1 MSSEQVAALNKIVAM
16 VDSKAAEFKNEF
28 MRWPTAKRFAN
39 KKLILDLIDDANTL
53 GHALKP
59 VPTELLDDLKRLGEQ
74 LNRLQA

>member
-16 VDSKAAEFKNEF
+16 VDAKAAEFKNEF

-59 VPTELLDDLKRLGEQ
+59 VPTELLEDLKRLGEQ
-74 LNRLQA
+74 LNRLNT

>member
-28 MRWPTAKRFAN
+28 MRWPTSKRFAN

-53 GHALKP
+53 GHALNP
-59 VPTELLDDLKRLGEQ
+59 VPKELLEDLKRLGEQ
-74 LNRLQA
+74 LNRLNV

>member
-28 MRWPTAKRFAN
+28 MRWPTSKRFAN

-74 LNRLQA
+74 INRLNA

>member
-28 MRWPTAKRFAN
+28 MRRPTSKRFAN

-59 VPTELLDDLKRLGEQ
+59 VPTELLEDLKRLGEQ
-74 LNRLQA
+74 LNRLNA

>member
-39 KKLILDLIDDANTL
+39 KKLILDLIDDANVL
-53 GHALKP
+53 GQAIKP
-59 VPTELLDDLKRLGEQ
+59 VPVDLLGDLKRLGEQ
-74 LNRLQA
+74 LNRLGG